1 MPDLIGTV
9 QAELDAASGRL
20 ATAGFDQPRRE
31 ALRVWAALSGT
42 GPGEVWQDQ
51 GSLAPAEQATRFHEA
66 VGRLIAGEPIQY
78 VIGWTGFRRLVLCC
92 DRRALIPRPE
102 TEGLVDLALALAP
115 KGRALDLGTGTGCLA
130 LALADE
136 GQYASVTA
144 VDRSPDALALARH
157 NGSRTGLA
165 VRWLE
170 GDWCR
175 PVEGEQF
182 DLVVSNP
189 PYITGAELEGLEPGV
204 REWEPRVALDGGPDG
219 LSEVTRLLRDVPRV
233 LGPGGW
239 LLMELDSTR
248 ARASAGLAHDL
259 GWKTATVHDD
269 LFGRPRYLVARR
281 ESNDA

>member
-20 ATAGFDQPRRE
+20 ADAGLDEPRRE

-42 GPGEVWQDQ
+42 GSGEVWQDRHA
-51 GSLAPAEQATRFHEA
+51 LAPVDLASRFHRA
-66 VGRLIAGEPIQY
+66 IGRLIAGEPIQY
-78 VIGWTGFRRLVLCC
+78 VIGSAGFRRLVLCC

-115 KGRALDLGTGTGCLA
+115 AGRALDLGTGTGCIA

-136 GQYASVTA
+136 GRYESVTA
-144 VDRSPDALALARH
+144 VDRSADALALARH

-165 VRWLE
+165 VRWVE

-175 PVEGEQF
+175 PLEGEQF
-182 DLVVSNP
+182 DVVVSNP
-189 PYITGAELEGLEPGV
+189 PYITGAELEELEPGV
-204 REWEPRVALDGGPDG
+204 RDYEPRAALDGGVDG
-219 LSEVTRLLRDVPRV
+219 LSEVTRLLRDVPPLLR
-233 LGPGGW
+233 PGGW

-248 ARASAGLAHDL
+248 APASAELARDL